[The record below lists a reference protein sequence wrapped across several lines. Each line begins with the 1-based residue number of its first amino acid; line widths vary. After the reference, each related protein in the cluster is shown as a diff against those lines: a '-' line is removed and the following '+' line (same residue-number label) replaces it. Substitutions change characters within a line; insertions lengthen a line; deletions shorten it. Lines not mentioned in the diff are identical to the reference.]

1 MKGLISKPDNVLS
14 QLVIYIRLASRNI
27 GQESPP
33 INKLTIGMIPCL
45 KTKGAESRRLLPCV
59 VWLLENIYAQDTEHQ
74 RLRYQC
80 LKNLS
85 DMYEESRKADFSP
98 KDLASYGRKHL
109 ILYCELGLEQLRE
122 RSHLGLGWV
131 LYRFYPKHH
140 LALHAIEDQVA
151 VSGNPRESWCYMD
164 ENAIGNA
171 VEVAES
177 MHRLALHKSVMA
189 KHRCYLN
196 NIEIIS

>member
-1 MKGLISKPDNVLS
+1 
-14 QLVIYIRLASRNI
+14 
-27 GQESPP
+27 
-33 INKLTIGMIPCL
+33 
-45 KTKGAESRRLLPCV
+45 
-59 VWLLENIYAQDTEHQ
+59 
-74 RLRYQC
+74 
-80 LKNLS
+80 
-85 DMYEESRKADFSP
+85 MYEETRKADFSP
-98 KDLASYGRKHL
+98 IRLASSGRQHL
-109 ILYCELGLEQLRE
+109 IFYCELGLEQLRE

-164 ENAIGNA
+164 ESAIGDA

-189 KHRCYLN
+189 KQRC
-196 NIEIIS
+196 